1 MNNLSLQL
9 DKVGCER
16 GDRQLF
22 SGLSM
27 GIAAGDIVQ
36 VQGPNGSGKTSLLKI
51 LTGITSDYEGEIR
64 WNSESFQQSL
74 FDFRSNLLF
83 IGHLPA
89 VKRSLTPAENL
100 HWFIGMFGYLSS
112 ESIPVAVKAA
122 LASVSLS
129 AYEDLPCYSLSAGQV
144 RRVALARLYL
154 TSAKVWILDEPFTAI
169 DVAGV
174 ESLRSRMLEH
184 VKAGGIIILTT
195 HQDLAIDQVKCLNLL
210 DYSGVGE

>member
-1 MNNLSLQL
+1 LSTLSLRL
-9 DKVGCER
+9 DKVSCER

-27 GIAAGDIVQ
+27 DIAAGDIVQ

-64 WNSESFQQSL
+64 WNNESIRQSL
-74 FDFRSNLLF
+74 FDFRCNLLF

-89 VKRSLTPAENL
+89 VKHSLTPAENL
-100 HWFIGMFGYLSS
+100 QWFVGMFGCASS
-112 ESIPVAVKAA
+112 ESKPAAIRAA

-169 DVAGV
+169 DVDGV
-174 ESLRSRMLEH
+174 ESLRLKMLEH
-184 VKAGGIIILTT
+184 VKAGGVIILTT

-210 DYSGVGE
+210 DYSGACE